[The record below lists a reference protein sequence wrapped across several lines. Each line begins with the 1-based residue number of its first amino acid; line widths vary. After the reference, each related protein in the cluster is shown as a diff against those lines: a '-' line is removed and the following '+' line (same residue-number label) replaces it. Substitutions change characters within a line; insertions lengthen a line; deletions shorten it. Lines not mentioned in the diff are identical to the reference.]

1 MGSFTLKTTNP
12 LIRQQIRN
20 DIINII
26 TNGLYSND
34 TEFIF
39 KDNDN
44 FNLEPQN
51 VYLKDKQLYLK
62 DILTN

>member
-51 VYLKDKQLYLK
+51 VFLKDRKQYLK

>member
-51 VYLKDKQLYLK
+51 VFLKDRSKYLK

>member
-51 VYLKDKQLYLK
+51 VYLKDKQQYLK

>member
-1 MGSFTLKTTNP
+1 MISFTIKTTNP
-12 LIRQQIRN
+12 LIREQLRN
-20 DIINII
+20 DLINII

-44 FNLEPQN
+44 FNLEPTN
-51 VYLKDKQLYLK
+51 IFLKDKQLYLK
-62 DILTN
+62 DILIH

>member
-34 TEFIF
+34 AEFIF

-51 VYLKDKQLYLK
+51 VFLKDKQQYLK

>member
-51 VYLKDKQLYLK
+51 VYLKDRSKYLK